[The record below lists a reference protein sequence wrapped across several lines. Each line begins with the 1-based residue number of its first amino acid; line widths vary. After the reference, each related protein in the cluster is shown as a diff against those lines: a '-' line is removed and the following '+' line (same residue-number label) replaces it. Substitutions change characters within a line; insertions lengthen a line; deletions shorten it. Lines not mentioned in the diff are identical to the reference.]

1 MMSEQ
6 KSVEE
11 LGLILGFFKLTVDD
25 LEAMIGF
32 YRAAFG
38 FQERERLDFP
48 HLEEAMLVLPGQQF
62 NLVLCSWKDGRET
75 VMGNGFGPLGLVT
88 RDVEGA
94 YKHALSCG
102 ATSERAPVDVGAN
115 RISFVLDPEGH
126 QIELIQF
133 NAS

>member
-1 MMSEQ
+1 
-6 KSVEE
+6 
-11 LGLILGFFKLTVDD
+11 
-25 LEAMIGF
+25 
-32 YRAAFG
+32 
-38 FQERERLDFP
+38 
-48 HLEEAMLVLPGQQF
+48 VLPGQQF